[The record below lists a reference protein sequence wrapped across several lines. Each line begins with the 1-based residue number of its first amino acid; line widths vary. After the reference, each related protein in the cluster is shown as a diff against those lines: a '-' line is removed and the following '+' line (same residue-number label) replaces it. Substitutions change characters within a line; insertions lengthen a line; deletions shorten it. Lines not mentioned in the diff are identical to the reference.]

1 MKHRLKAHAAY
12 DQESWRTM
20 LRAKPVRNKAAAARR
35 HSEIELRITIP
46 RRRPAFLVAPL
57 SWIVRPRLS
66 RTIVLDMIGI
76 EIWEQCDGQRNVEE
90 VVDAVARTHRLSF
103 HEARVAVTNYIR
115 LLVERGA
122 LAMVMS
128 E

>member
-1 MKHRLKAHAAY
+1 MKNRPNAHAAY
-12 DQESWRTM
+12 DQESWLTM
-20 LRAKPVRNKAAAARR
+20 LRAKPVRNEAAAARR
-35 HSEIELRITIP
+35 HSEIELWITVP

-66 RTIVLDMIGI
+66 RTIALDMIGT
-76 EIWEQCDGQRNVEE
+76 EIWKHCDGQRNVEE

-122 LAMVMS
+122 LVMVIS